1 MSQAVRILI
10 ASTDKNSTAF
20 FLELE
25 EQNPRHQ
32 IVRLCETISDMNS
45 AIPEVFPDIVLIS
58 LDLLHSGNWSLLTEL
73 KTFFPTLKIIVF
85 SSDRSPVFLKTALNA
100 GANGFFSA
108 GNDVGEL
115 IDLIDLVLH
124 GPPR

>member
-1 MSQAVRILI
+1 M
-10 ASTDKNSTAF
+10 D
-20 FLELE
+20 LE

-32 IVRLCETISDMNS
+32 IVRLCETIADISH
-45 AIPEVFPDIVLIS
+45 AIPEVLPDIVLITQ
-58 LDLLHSGNWSLLTEL
+58 DLLHSGNWSLVTEL

-85 SSDRSPVFLKTALNA
+85 SSDRSPVFIKTALNA
-100 GANGFFSA
+100 GAHGFFSA
-108 GNDVGEL
+108 GKDVGEL